1 MRGETYAKVQGQW
14 TYLYRAIH
22 KEGKALDF
30 MLSERRDEA
39 AATAVFTKS
48 IDNTG
53 WPNKIV
59 IDKSG
64 SNTAVL
70 INMNRLLVMYGWC

>member
-1 MRGETYAKVQGQW
+1 

-22 KEGKALDF
+22 KEGKTLDF

-39 AATAVFTKS
+39 AATAFFIKA
-48 IDNTG
+48 IGNTG